1 MLYGVPQGSV
11 LRLFLVN
18 IELIDSLFECE
29 DDNIYSY
36 PDDTTPYFDTEDN
49 LKIFFCNYI
58 TLKN

>member
-49 LKIFFCNYI
+49 LKIFF
-58 TLKN
+58 L